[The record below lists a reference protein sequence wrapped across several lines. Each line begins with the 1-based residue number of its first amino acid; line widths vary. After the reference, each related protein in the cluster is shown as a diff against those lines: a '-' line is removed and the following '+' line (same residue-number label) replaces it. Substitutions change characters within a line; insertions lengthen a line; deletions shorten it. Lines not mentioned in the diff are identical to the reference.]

1 MKKRYTTFKFKY
13 LFIAFSLIL
22 IVQGVAVAQT
32 VIKGR
37 VVDDKTSEPA
47 VGAVIQIKG
56 TKEGTITDIDGNYEL
71 KTDHSYPFT
80 LVLQYSGYETKEVE
94 VYEAPEEDLNIQL
107 KSRQLL
113 NEVVVVGYGTQKRS
127 DLTGSVATVP
137 VESLKQP
144 VSSVERLLQG
154 SVAGVQVTQSTG
166 QPGGGT
172 SVQIRG
178 NNSIT
183 AGTEPLYVID
193 GFPIYNDNAS
203 NDAGVTNGSK
213 INPLSSIN
221 TSDIESIDVL
231 KDASATA
238 IYGSRGAN
246 GVVIVTT
253 KKGSYNNSSI
263 NYDGYAGVQSVVREI
278 PLMNAKEW
286 GALRNDALINSN
298 KSPQYTAAQLDSLGE
313 GTDWQKAAFRQA
325 AIQNHNLSV
334 LTGNDKTRV
343 AISGN
348 YFKQDG
354 VLINTDFERYSGRLN
369 LDHEYSNRLRIGSYI
384 TASQISS
391 NVAPQAVVPALL
403 LMSPAVPIYNPDGSF
418 VLRNLFEGVYGNPI
432 NTLKNQIN
440 ETKTGRFLGNVSAE
454 YKIFEGLTFKVLAGA
469 DVLNNKQNRYLP
481 STVYEG
487 SGFGGLAQVGSI
499 FSTNWLNENT
509 INYTRRIRNVHNLNV
524 LAGFT
529 QQESVTKGSVSGS
542 SGYATDAFDY
552 NNQEAGNVT
561 SIRSSGFAPSPSSFA
576 SRWALRSFLGRVNYG
591 YREKYLLTVSLRAD
605 GSSKFAPGH
614 KWGYFPSAAVAWN
627 ASNEDFLSQIKNLG
641 HLKFRLSAGL
651 IGNQQIPSYQS
662 FSQLSYYRYN
672 FGNNTVSGFAP
683 NSIANPN
690 LTWEKTAQYD
700 FGADLGLLK
709 NRIVIAADIYY
720 KKTTDLLLNVPLPST
735 SGLWNIVV
743 VNGSLSTPNPQVY
756 QNYGAV
762 ENKGFEL
769 AVSSKNLIGKFQ
781 WSTSLVYAVNRNKVL
796 SLGDGIEQIIPNSA
810 LPSIAAVGKPIGSF
824 IVYQT
829 DGVIPVG
836 TSPDKALT
844 PAANKNPGGQQYK
857 DINGD
862 GKITQAGDRVII
874 ANQPKFIAGL
884 TNTFSYR
891 NFDLSIFLQTS
902 YGNKLYNQNRATLEL
917 GTGYT
922 GASTTLLNRWTPTN
936 TNTDVHSAYQD
947 PAATIS
953 DRFIED
959 ASYIRLKNLTFG
971 YTFPEHLVNKAK
983 VKNIRVYIS
992 LQNYLTLTKY
1002 TGYDPEVS
1010 SNGQS
1015 AIDQGVDNGAY
1026 PNSKTFLGGLS
1037 FSF

>member
-1 MKKRYTTFKFKY
+1 MKKRYTTFNLKY
-13 LFIAFSLIL
+13 LLIAFSLIL
-22 IVQGVAVAQT
+22 IAQGVAVAQT
-32 VIKGR
+32 VVKGR
-37 VVDDKTSEPA
+37 VVDDKTAEPA

-80 LVLQYSGYETKEVE
+80 LVLQYSGYEPKEVE
-94 VYEAPEEDLNIQL
+94 IYEAPEEDLNIQI

-178 NNSIT
+178 NSSIT
-183 AGTEPLYVID
+183 AGSEPLYVID

-213 INPLSSIN
+213 INPLSTIN

-253 KKGSYNNSSI
+253 KKGSYNNSSV
-263 NYDGYAGVQSVVREI
+263 NYDGYVGVQSVVKEI
-278 PLMNAKEW
+278 PLLNAKEW
-286 GALRNDALINSN
+286 GALRNDALVNSG
-298 KSPQYTAAQLDSLGE
+298 KSPQYSAAQLDSLGE
-313 GTDWQKAAFRQA
+313 GTNWQRAAFREA

-334 LTGNDKTRV
+334 LTGTDKTRI

-354 VLINTDFERYSGRLN
+354 VLINTDFERFSGRLN

-384 TASQISS
+384 TASQISA
-391 NVAPQAVVPALL
+391 NVAPASVVPALL
-403 LMSPAVPIYNPDGSF
+403 LMSPAVPIYNSDGTF

-432 NTLKNQIN
+432 NTLQNQLN
-440 ETKTGRFLGNVSAE
+440 ESKTGRFLGNASAE
-454 YKIFEGLTFKVLAGA
+454 YKIIEGLTFKVLAGV

-481 STVYEG
+481 SSVYEG

-509 INYTRRIRNVHNLNV
+509 INYSRRIRNNHNLNV

-529 QQESVTKGSVSGS
+529 QQQSETKGTVSGS
-542 SGYATDAFDY
+542 SGYATDAFEY
-552 NNQEAGNVT
+552 NNQQAGTVT
-561 SIRSSGFAPSPSSFA
+561 SVTANGFAPSPSSFVNV
-576 SRWALRSFLGRVNYG
+576 WALRSFLGRVNYG
-591 YREKYLLTVSLRAD
+591 YKDKYLLTVSLRAD

-614 KWGYFPSAAVAWN
+614 KWGYFPSAAIAWN
-627 ASNEDFLSQIKNLG
+627 ASNEQFLSQIKNLG

-662 FSQLSYYRYN
+662 FSQLGYYRYN

-683 NSIANPN
+683 NSIANPD

-700 FGADLGLLK
+700 LGTDFGILK
-709 NRIVIAADIYY
+709 DRVVVSADIYY
-720 KKTTDLLLNVPLPST
+720 KRTRDLLLNVPLPAT
-735 SGLWNIVV
+735 SGLW
-743 VNGSLSTPNPQVY
+743 SPSTPTPQIY
-756 QNYGAV
+756 QNYGSV

-769 AVSSKNLIGKFQ
+769 AVTTKNLTGKFQ
-781 WSTSLVYAVNRNKVL
+781 WNTSLVYAVNRNKII
-796 SLGDGIEQIIPNSA
+796 SLEGINQLIPNNA

-836 TSPDKALT
+836 TSEDKALT
-844 PAANKNPGGQQYK
+844 PAANKKPGGQQYK

-862 GKITQAGDRVII
+862 GKITQSGDRVII
-874 ANQPKFIAGL
+874 ENQPKFIAGL
-884 TNTFSYR
+884 TNSFSYS

-922 GASTTLLNRWTPTN
+922 GASTTLLDRWTPTN
-936 TNTDVHSAYQD
+936 TNTDVHSAFQD
-947 PAATIS
+947 PSATIS

-971 YTFPEHLVNKAK
+971 YTVPERLVNKAK
-983 VKNIRVYIS
+983 IKSIRVYVS

-1010 SNGQS
+1010 SNNQS
-1015 AIDQGVDNGAY
+1015 AINQGVDNGAY
-1026 PNSKTFLGGLS
+1026 PNSKTILGGLS